1 MRRPRRPAMS
11 PAETQSQEP
20 EQSPPADDIP
30 AKRARAKQACRECN
44 ARRVRCNVTE
54 SNPCSNCQT
63 SGAKCEVLPS
73 RRGRYPRKS
82 RRQHQSSLARPPEL
96 PSVTNSDNGTRLSPT
111 DSTQPATNQSVA
123 NLGGAS
129 TTSPLANT
137 NVLETRLPARTPS
150 PITDS
155 AAPGT
160 LFFGESNFLT
170 LVPGRPR
177 LGEGPSQNGD
187 QNGSKHKARLL
198 FPITNTPQSMPEGA
212 SPASCDRVSSGTA
225 RYLRDEGALTLPDL
239 HTCVPALQAYFTWFH
254 PCFPILDRAEFTR
267 RLASFDVSYL
277 LLQSMLFI
285 GATYCDHDT
294 IVSMGF
300 KDRSEAKSLLYT
312 RARLLFHA
320 DWEKDKLTLIQS
332 LFLMSFWRGG
342 PSDVRDVRYWLGVVI
357 GVAESYGLHRS
368 AKFATRDPHRARMRR
383 RIWWSIYVRERQAAA
398 SLGLPSRIRDDD
410 CDIEPLSPSD
420 LESEVENQETT
431 FGSCKLEHIQYAIK
445 MVEIARILGQV
456 IDVHFSPGR
465 PQSTLAQVH
474 NLDQTL
480 ESWKQSLP
488 DELSRGV
495 DDGNASVW
503 SHLLHLAYNHIRI
516 LIHRHSF
523 LKQNKEDD
531 DGQIAVAAASRISRI
546 AEDML
551 AQGTLRYGQMH
562 LITSLFA
569 ALCIHVIGIKR
580 GVDVTR
586 RIAEHRAQMCLLAL
600 QEIQK
605 YWRINNNVLD
615 LFLQYLDVSIAN
627 RLHGTGQAE
636 GTSHSM
642 AILEP
647 QTSGEGQED
656 DGQGTPAQED
666 EERYDFP
673 TPQTRAQTKAFEDQY
688 FNMLY
693 GPWEGDDGV
702 ADLGLVLQADDPL
715 KMDCLNFLGRSL

>member
-1 MRRPRRPAMS
+1 MS
-11 PAETQSQEP
+11 P
-20 EQSPPADDIP
+20 EQSPPNDGIP
-30 AKRARAKQACRECN
+30 AKRARAKRACRECN

-54 SNPCSNCQT
+54 SHPCANCQAA
-63 SGAKCEVLPS
+63 GAATLPPVAA
-73 RRGRYPRKS
+73 GR
-82 RRQHQSSLARPPEL
+82 
-96 PSVTNSDNGTRLSPT
+96 DGTGL
-111 DSTQPATNQSVA
+111 QSVGSTHSA
-123 NLGGAS
+123 PTTVGES
-129 TTSPLANT
+129 TTSPLECRTVSDA
-137 NVLETRLPARTPS
+137 RLPARTPS
-150 PITDS
+150 PSTDP

-177 LGEGPSQNGD
+177 QGEEPTRNGHT
-187 QNGSKHKARLL
+187 NGSKQKARLL
-198 FPITNTPQSMPEGA
+198 FPISSTPQSIPEGE

-254 PCFPILDRAEFTR
+254 PCFPILNRAEFAR
-267 RLASFDVSYL
+267 RLAGFDVSYL

-285 GATYCDHDT
+285 GATYCENDT
-294 IVSMGF
+294 ILAMGF
-300 KDRSEAKSLLYT
+300 RDRSEAKSLLYT

-320 DWEKDKLTLIQS
+320 DWEKDEITLIQS

-368 AKFATRDPHRARMRR
+368 AKFTTRDPHRARLRR

-420 LESEVENQETT
+420 LESEVENDGASD
-431 FGSCKLEHIQYAIK
+431 FGSCKPEHIQYAIK

-465 PQSTLAQVH
+465 PSSTPAQVRE
-474 NLDQTL
+474 LDHVL

-488 DELSRGV
+488 DELGRGAE
-495 DDGNASVW
+495 DGNASVW
-503 SHLLHLAYNHIRI
+503 SHLLQLAYNHVRI

-523 LKQNKEDD
+523 LKQVKEDD
-531 DGQIAVAAASRISRI
+531 NGQIAVAAASRISRI

-569 ALCIHVIGIKR
+569 ALCIHAISIKR

-615 LFLQYLDVSIAN
+615 LFLQYLDVSIAR

-636 GTSHSM
+636 GILHST
-642 AILEP
+642 ANLDP
-647 QTSGEGQED
+647 QLIGDSQGEDRDSLPLPEGGD
-656 DGQGTPAQED
+656 
-666 EERYDFP
+666 RYDFP
-673 TPQTRAQTKAFEDQY
+673 TPQTQAQTKAFEDQY

-693 GPWEGDDGV
+693 GPWEGDDGL
-702 ADLGLVLQADDPL
+702 ADLGLVLQTDDPL
-715 KMDCLNFLGRSL
+715 QMESLNFLGRSL

>member
-1 MRRPRRPAMS
+1 MS
-11 PAETQSQEP
+11 PAEVPPDAEGQEP
-20 EQSPPADDIP
+20 SQSPPTDGIP
-30 AKRARAKQACRECN
+30 AKRARAKHACRECN
-44 ARRVRCNVTE
+44 SRRVRCNVTE
-54 SNPCSNCQT
+54 SHPCSNCQT

-73 RRGRYPRKS
+73 RRGRYPRRS
-82 RRQHQSSLARPPEL
+82 RRQ
-96 PSVTNSDNGTRLSPT
+96 
-111 DSTQPATNQSVA
+111 NQSVQA
-123 NLGGAS
+123 REPGLPSTTTVDDGITLSSIDSIPPIPTLGGDS
-129 TTSPLANT
+129 ITSPLLNK
-137 NVLETRLPARTPS
+137 NVFDARLPARTPS
-150 PITDS
+150 PPTDS
-155 AAPGT
+155 AAPGS

-177 LGEGPSQNGD
+177 QGDGPNQND
-187 QNGSKHKARLL
+187 DANGSKQKARLL
-198 FPITNTPQSMPEGA
+198 FPITSTPQSIPEGE

-239 HTCVPALQAYFTWFH
+239 RTCVPALQAYFTWFH

-300 KDRSEAKSLLYT
+300 QDRSEAKSLLYT

-320 DWEKDKLTLIQS
+320 DWEKDEITLIQS

-368 AKFATRDPHRARMRR
+368 AKFTTRDTRRARIRR

-420 LESEVENQETT
+420 LESEVANHETSH
-431 FGSCKLEHIQYAIK
+431 FGSCKPEHIQYVIK

-465 PQSTLAQVH
+465 PPSTLEQVR

-480 ESWKQSLP
+480 ETWKQSLP
-488 DELSRGV
+488 DELGRGV

-523 LKQNKEDD
+523 LKQKKEDD
-531 DGQIAVAAASRISRI
+531 NGQIAVAAASRISRI

-569 ALCIHVIGIKR
+569 ALCIHAISIKR

-605 YWRINNNVLD
+605 YWRINNNLLD
-615 LFLQYLDVSIAN
+615 LFLQYLDVSIAK
-627 RLHGTGQAE
+627 RIHGTGQVE
-636 GTSHSM
+636 GMMHTM
-642 AILEP
+642 PILESQLIGDQDNGR
-647 QTSGEGQED
+647 QT
-656 DGQGTPAQED
+656 TPAPEGG
-666 EERYDFP
+666 ERYDFP
-673 TPQTRAQTKAFEDQY
+673 TPQTQAQTKAFEDQY

-702 ADLGLVLQADDPL
+702 ADLGLVLQANDPL
-715 KMDCLNFLGRSL
+715 QMDCLNFLGRSL

>member
-1 MRRPRRPAMS
+1 MPPSNPPSDAGEHS
-11 PAETQSQEP
+11 PSATL
-20 EQSPPADDIP
+20 
-30 AKRARAKQACRECN
+30 KRVRAKHACRECN

-54 SNPCSNCQT
+54 ANPCSNCQS

-82 RRQHQSSLARPPEL
+82 RRKDQ
-96 PSVTNSDNGTRLSPT
+96 
-111 DSTQPATNQSVA
+111 
-123 NLGGAS
+123 S
-129 TTSPLANT
+129 TTTDTTGDHAGSSTPAIDPPADRHVSEDT
-137 NVLETRLPARTPS
+137 LPARTPS
-150 PITDS
+150 PATDP
-155 AAPGT
+155 AAPGS

-170 LVPGRPR
+170 LVPGRPQ
-177 LGEGPSQNGD
+177 GEESNQIGD
-187 QNGSKHKARLL
+187 PNATKQKARLL
-198 FPITNTPQSMPEGA
+198 FPITSTPQSIEGA
-212 SPASCDRVSSGTA
+212 STVSCDRVSSGTA
-225 RYLRDEGALTLPDL
+225 RYLCDEGALTLPDL
-239 HTCVPALQAYFTWFH
+239 HTYVPALHAYFDWFH
-254 PCFPILDRAEFTR
+254 PCFPILDRADFTR
-267 RLASFDVSYL
+267 RLASHDVSYL

-320 DWEKDKLTLIQS
+320 DWEKDEITLIQS

-368 AKFATRDPHRARMRR
+368 ARFTTRDSHRARLRR

-420 LESEVENQETT
+420 LESEVAEAS
-431 FGSCKLEHIQYAIK
+431 FGSCKPEHITYAIK
-445 MVEIARILGQV
+445 MVEIARILGRV
-456 IDVHFSPGR
+456 IDVQFLPGR
-465 PQSTLAQVH
+465 PPSTAEQVKE
-474 NLDQTL
+474 LDRLL
-480 ESWKQSLP
+480 EAWKQGLP
-488 DELSRGV
+488 DVE
-495 DDGNASVW
+495 DGNASVW
-503 SHLLHLAYNHIRI
+503 SHLLHLAYNHVRI

-523 LKQNKEDD
+523 LKQNKDD
-531 DGQIAVAAASRISRI
+531 SGQIAVMAASRISRI

-569 ALCIHVIGIKR
+569 ALCIHAISIKR

-586 RIAEHRAQMCLLAL
+586 RIAEHRAQMCLLGL
-600 QEIQK
+600 EEIKK

-615 LFLQYLDVSIAN
+615 LFLQYLDVSIAK
-627 RLHGTGQAE
+627 RLHGSQARE
-636 GTSHSM
+636 GSTTTHEARITSQVTTETP
-642 AILEP
+642 I
-647 QTSGEGQED
+647 
-656 DGQGTPAQED
+656 DGDA
-666 EERYDFP
+666 RYDFP
-673 TPQTRAQTKAFEDQY
+673 TPQMQAQTKAFEDQY

-693 GPWEGDDGV
+693 GPWEGEDGL
-702 ADLGLVLQADDPL
+702 ADLGLVFQADDPL
-715 KMDCLNFLGRSL
+715 QTESLNFLGRSL

>member
-1 MRRPRRPAMS
+1 MPTKTA
-11 PAETQSQEP
+11 A
-20 EQSPPADDIP
+20 
-30 AKRARAKQACRECN
+30 
-44 ARRVRCNVTE
+44 
-54 SNPCSNCQT
+54 
-63 SGAKCEVLPS
+63 
-73 RRGRYPRKS
+73 
-82 RRQHQSSLARPPEL
+82 L
-96 PSVTNSDNGTRLSPT
+96 PSVAIGDDGTGLSSI
-111 DSTQPATNQSVA
+111 DSTHSAPTVR
-123 NLGGAS
+123 GDP
-129 TTSPLANT
+129 TTSSLIST
-137 NVLETRLPARTPS
+137 NMSDARLPARTPS
-150 PITDS
+150 PSTDL

-177 LGEGPSQNGD
+177 QGEEPSQNGHV
-187 QNGSKHKARLL
+187 NGSKQKARLL
-198 FPITNTPQSMPEGA
+198 FPITSTPQSMPEGE

-285 GATYCDHDT
+285 GATYCENDT

-320 DWEKDKLTLIQS
+320 DWEKDEITLIQS

-368 AKFATRDPHRARMRR
+368 AKFTTRDPHRARLRR

-420 LESEVENQETT
+420 LESEIENESASH

-465 PQSTLAQVH
+465 PSSTPEQVRE
-474 NLDQTL
+474 LDHIL
-480 ESWKQSLP
+480 EAWKQSLP
-488 DELSRGV
+488 DELGRSV
-495 DDGNASVW
+495 EDGNASVW
-503 SHLLHLAYNHIRI
+503 SQLLHLAYNHVRI

-523 LKQNKEDD
+523 LKQVKEDD
-531 DGQIAVAAASRISRI
+531 NGQIAVAAASRISRI

-569 ALCIHVIGIKR
+569 ALCIHAISIKR

-615 LFLQYLDVSIAN
+615 LFLQYLDVSIAK
-627 RLHGTGQAE
+627 RLHGAGHSE
-636 GTSHSM
+636 GMLHNM
-642 AILEP
+642 GGLEA
-647 QTSGEGQED
+647 QETA
-656 DGQGTPAQED
+656 DGQGEGSSSTLRHEAG
-666 EERYDFP
+666 ERYDFP
-673 TPQTRAQTKAFEDQY
+673 TPQTQAQTKAFEDQY

-693 GPWEGDDGV
+693 GPWEGDDGL

-715 KMDCLNFLGRSL
+715 QMESLNFLGRSL